1 MINLL
6 VLAFLA
12 LVKLIAHICKRVP
25 FLVRLQVSAQALVIL
40 GCVIPVKYLAK
51 TFLKEI
57 RCTLLLP
64 NKQ

>member
-12 LVKLIAHICKRVP
+12 LVKLIPHICKRVP
-25 FLVRLQVSAQALVIL
+25 FLVRLQVSTQVLVIL

-51 TFLKEI
+51 TVLKEI
-57 RCTLLLP
+57 CCTLLLP
-64 NKQ
+64 NNQ